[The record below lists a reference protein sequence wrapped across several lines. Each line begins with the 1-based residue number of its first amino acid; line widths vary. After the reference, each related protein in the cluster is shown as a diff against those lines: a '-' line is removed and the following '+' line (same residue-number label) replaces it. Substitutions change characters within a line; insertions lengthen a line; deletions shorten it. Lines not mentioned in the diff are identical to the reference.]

1 MKCPNLQEKKN
12 NLTISCH
19 FDGQYSGSKIR
30 KYPKEKNQAGLCL
43 YPLTLK
49 DMVAMS
55 IKF

>member
-1 MKCPNLQEKKN
+1 MPKSTEKKN
-12 NLTISCH
+12 YLNISCH
-19 FDGQYSGSKIR
+19 FDGQYSGGKVR

-43 YPLTLK
+43 YPLMLK